1 MGTNGSFPSPIR
13 VWPEN
18 SWPYLVRGS
27 NIKCWCFR
35 NWRRNCM
42 SWPWLTAMCL
52 GLVGNWDHEASFRME
67 ASADDE
73 QLVNDLS
80 WLLIS
85 VYIYVHI
92 YIYIY
97 TLFFKCP
104 SKIEVAG
111 KTPLHL
117 SAQWGTVDVALPLGE
132 TMKCVAMTPFLLL
145 FGLPSGYLTV
155 CHGKSPFLIGKP
167 SINGPSIPWL
177 C

>member
-92 YIYIY
+92 YIHCFSNVLQRLRWLARRHCIWALNGERWTWHCRLAKPWSVWQWPHFCFCLAY
-97 TLFFKCP
+97 
-104 SKIEVAG
+104 
-111 KTPLHL
+111 HL
-117 SAQWGTVDVALPLGE
+117 V
-132 TMKCVAMTPFLLL
+132 
-145 FGLPSGYLTV
+145 
-155 CHGKSPFLIGKP
+155 I
-167 SINGPSIPWL
+167 
-177 C
+177 

>member
-42 SWPWLTAMCL
+42 SWPWLTTMCL
-52 GLVGNWDHEASFRME
+52 GLVGNWDYEASFRME
-67 ASADDE
+67 ASADNE

-92 YIYIY
+92 YIYIVFQMSFKDWGGWQDAIAFERSMGNGGRG
-97 TLFFKCP
+97 TAAWRNHEVCGNDPISAFVWLTIWLFNSLP
-104 SKIEVAG
+104 WKI
-111 KTPLHL
+111 TI
-117 SAQWGTVDVALPLGE
+117 
-132 TMKCVAMTPFLLL
+132 F
-145 FGLPSGYLTV
+145 
-155 CHGKSPFLIGKP
+155 
-167 SINGPSIPWL
+167 NR
-177 C
+177 